1 MSETT
6 YLASTATLTSVTL
19 TLGGHPR
26 RRPTSELLAQYEA
39 ILKEERLSWTVHHRL
54 IRRLG
59 SGGQGVV
66 YLSERRG
73 TDHFT
78 LPVALKIFSPEKYE
92 SESAYEE
99 AMGRIAH
106 IAARVAQI
114 GQDNLIDVH
123 NWIERY
129 RIRIMEMEYVD
140 GYDLARLLTNSMLER
155 VRERVSQNRWRYIN
169 EVVATAGPEQ
179 PRVKPGIAIAIIRE
193 CLAALS
199 ALHRKG
205 IIHGDLKPS
214 NIMLKRTGNAKI
226 IDIGS
231 AFPVDDPP
239 RPRACTLPYAAPEVL
254 EDKPSTPMSDLCS
267 LGYVLIEMLAG
278 KRLFTNWRDRDDLIR
293 EKYLLPQRVESLV
306 PSDVACSRHLMTF
319 CKRLIAPDPAKRF
332 RSAEEAEVGPDGA
345 ANFHRE
351 LVKGDL
357 ATEYTNDIR
366 YWLQELAEDEP
377 S

>member
-6 YLASTATLTSVTL
+6 YLASTATLSSITR
-19 TLGGHPR
+19 TLGGHPG
-26 RRPTSELLAQYEA
+26 RRPAPELLAQYET
-39 ILKEERLSWTVHHRL
+39 ILREERLSWTVHHRL

-92 SESAYEE
+92 SDSAYEA

-140 GYDLARLLTNSMLER
+140 GYDLARLLTNSMLAR
-155 VRERVSQNRWRYIN
+155 VRERVSEKRWNYIN

-179 PRVKPGIAIAIIRE
+179 PRLKPGIAIAIVRE

-231 AFPVDDPP
+231 AFPVEEVRWP
-239 RPRACTLPYAAPEVL
+239 RTCTPQYAAPEVL

-278 KRLFTNWRDRDDLIR
+278 RRLFRHCQDQADLIR
-293 EKYLLPQRVESLV
+293 EKYLLPQQIHTLV
-306 PSDVACSRHLMTF
+306 TPDVASSRHLMNF

-377 S
+377 T

>member
-1 MSETT
+1 MSGTT
-6 YLASTATLTSVTL
+6 YLATTATLSSVTL
-19 TLGGHPR
+19 TLGGHPHE
-26 RRPTSELLAQYEA
+26 RPVAKLVEQYQA

-78 LPVALKIFSPEKYE
+78 LPVALKIFSPEKYD
-92 SESAYEE
+92 SDSAYEE
-99 AMGRIAH
+99 AMGRIAQ

-155 VRERVSQNRWRYIN
+155 VRERVSQQRWWYIN

-179 PRVKPGIAIAIIRE
+179 PRLKPGIAIAIIRE
-193 CLAALS
+193 CLAALL
-199 ALHRKG
+199 ALHRKK

-231 AFPVDDPP
+231 AFCSDEPP
-239 RPRACTLPYAAPEVL
+239 RPRACTPQYAAPEVL
-254 EDKPSTPMSDLCS
+254 EEKPSTFTSDLCS
-267 LGYVLIEMLAG
+267 LGYVLVEMLSG
-278 KRLFTNWRDRDDLIR
+278 RRLFNNIRDRDQLIQA
-293 EKYLLPQRVESLV
+293 KYFLPQQLEHIL
-306 PSDVACSRHLMTF
+306 PADVASSRHLMTF

-332 RSAEEAEVGPDGA
+332 QSAEEAEVGPDGA

-351 LVKGDL
+351 LVKGNL
-357 ATEYTNDIR
+357 ASEYTNDIR
-366 YWLQELAEDEP
+366 YWLQELSEDEP